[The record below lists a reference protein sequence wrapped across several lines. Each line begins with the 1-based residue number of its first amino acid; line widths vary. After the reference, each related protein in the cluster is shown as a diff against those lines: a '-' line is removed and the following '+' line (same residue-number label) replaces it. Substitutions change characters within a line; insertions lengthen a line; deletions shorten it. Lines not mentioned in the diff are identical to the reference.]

1 MCRRA
6 PLRRNRHW
14 PSYIQ
19 QGSSATNIQHG
30 GHATCKKHDSS
41 TTAEEEGY
49 SGYSTPKGR
58 SRDHEK
64 NNQVGLG
71 DKGTY
76 CSTPRIVLLLPTAQ
90 HNTRFYPSKP
100 PSSGNS
106 SPSTSSTSPADK
118 LPTSLLSLSCPCPLQ
133 SSLASRPSFLARC

>member
-19 QGSSATNIQHG
+19 QGSSATNIEHG
-30 GHATCKKHDSS
+30 GHATYKN
-41 TTAEEEGY
+41 TVVARRQ
-49 SGYSTPKGR
+49 GR
-58 SRDHEK
+58 RAIRAIQHRKVEAGTMRTR
-64 NNQVGLG
+64 NQVAFG

-90 HNTRFYPSKP
+90 HNTRFCPSKL
-100 PSSGNS
+100 PSGLS
-106 SPSTSSTSPADK
+106 SPSTSSTSPVDK
-118 LPTSLLSLSCPCPLQ
+118 LPPSLLSPPCPCPLR
-133 SSLASRPSFLARC
+133 SSLASRPAFLARS